1 MNLPRVIV
9 IFIIIIM
16 FFISLS
22 IPANNLLRYSPTY
35 FIFEPDA
42 INKTFTFSSDASES
56 IAAISIK
63 NVGKDIATLHV
74 TSDGN
79 NIKNANSLVTPL
91 NKNIKY
97 IFSTI
102 SELENASDNSKNAAK
117 LIRLSTAHIEENV
130 SYLDNGIFNLTSFFE
145 NISMDIKD
153 IDANIRSLDRSPNNL
168 IVTHIIT
175 NLKNEIASIKW
186 NTVNSGAIFISLR
199 QSTKIDSGETGFI
212 SVNLYPSFVTTNGQ
226 YKGSLI
232 ITANDKTKSIPL
244 SFEVKGI
251 TRKSTESK
259 AKENKSVSFK
269 IATINMTGSLSS

>member
-9 IFIIIIM
+9 ITIIIIM

-79 NIKNANSLVTPL
+79 NIKDANSLVTPL

-97 IFSTI
+97 IFSNI
-102 SELENASDNSKNAAK
+102 SELENASDNGRNAVK
-117 LIRLSTAHIEENV
+117 MIRLSTAHIEENV

-232 ITANDKTKSIPL
+232 ITANDITKSIPL
-244 SFEVKGI
+244 SFEIKGI
-251 TRKSTESK
+251 TSKSTESK